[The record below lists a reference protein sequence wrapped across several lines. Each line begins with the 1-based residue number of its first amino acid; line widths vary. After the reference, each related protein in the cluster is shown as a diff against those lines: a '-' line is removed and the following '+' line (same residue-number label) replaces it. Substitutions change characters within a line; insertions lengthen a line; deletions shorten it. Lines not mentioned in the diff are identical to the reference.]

1 MTIALCDL
9 LPVYDGTPNKCI
21 IPEKFLTSFSS
32 QLFSV
37 RDVCYNVTSTKCSTD
52 LHYDKTF
59 LPTEDQKASEFT
71 ILQPVIDSG
80 CSPDI
85 EKYLCQTRMPP
96 CTADISVVHLP
107 CREFCKRITR
117 DCGAVLKANGITA
130 LHCDYLFPQGD
141 SSNGLCDLKQWPA
154 PWPWEIPDPSPPVLD
169 GPTQCVPL
177 TAKACRGAGYDFT
190 ADFPAIDGQPY
201 QQVKGKNLEFFLNF
215 LDICSPYG
223 KTIMCSFYMPKCVT
237 GWPTPV
243 LPCRSVCLE
252 FVNKC
257 QGILALA
264 SHAGMFRALCDLLP
278 QQDYSPTTC
287 FIPEGFTPSTT
298 AVLVPRRGGE
308 CNKVAE
314 PKYCSRDLHYNQTF
328 VLEKDQSSETVLQ
341 IILDSKCSPE
351 LEKYLCYTTVPPCKP
366 NDLSVFVP
374 CRSICEQVRRD
385 CGAEFEKNNIPMPE
399 CSMIFPEDNDPQN
412 KGLCHLTVF
421 PVAWPVKRV
430 EFAVSPERQKAPNR
444 GGLIAGIVLL
454 LGVLVAVLLIGVMYV
469 QWRRGTKQFAAQ
481 RFENVEQEP
490 DA

>member
-1 MTIALCDL
+1 
-9 LPVYDGTPNKCI
+9 
-21 IPEKFLTSFSS
+21 
-32 QLFSV
+32 
-37 RDVCYNVTSTKCSTD
+37 
-52 LHYDKTF
+52 
-59 LPTEDQKASEFT
+59 
-71 ILQPVIDSG
+71 
-80 CSPDI
+80 
-85 EKYLCQTRMPP
+85 
-96 CTADISVVHLP
+96 
-107 CREFCKRITR
+107 
-117 DCGAVLKANGITA
+117 
-130 LHCDYLFPQGD
+130 
-141 SSNGLCDLKQWPA
+141 
-154 PWPWEIPDPSPPVLD
+154 
-169 GPTQCVPL
+169 
-177 TAKACRGAGYDFT
+177 
-190 ADFPAIDGQPY
+190 
-201 QQVKGKNLEFFLNF
+201 
-215 LDICSPYG
+215 
-223 KTIMCSFYMPKCVT
+223 
-237 GWPTPV
+237 
-243 LPCRSVCLE
+243 
-252 FVNKC
+252 
-257 QGILALA
+257 
-264 SHAGMFRALCDLLP
+264 MFRALCDLLP

-481 RFENVEQEP
+481 RFENVEQES